1 MTRLKAGSL
10 ASMLLIAFFVAIVL
24 TPFTLHKLGIIEF
37 FNPGGVA
44 VEWEIHDQDY
54 VMLKGATP
62 PRNIFGGV
70 ALTSYE
76 TGGVALEEDHV
87 LALRPI
93 LIYPSK
99 CQEISISYAVALKLD
114 KDTILYESGQ
124 LSGPYQGGKLGLTLL
139 TLKISELYPKIHP
152 GTRRMLRLELESMSG
167 YLVKGD
173 GSIKNFNVKS
183 PITLAVFSLYKTQD
197 GKLFLEKG
205 SATPFPIQ

>member
-1 MTRLKAGSL
+1 MTRFRGGSL
-10 ASMLLIAFFVAIVL
+10 ALMLLIVFFVAVVL

-76 TGGVALEEDHV
+76 AGGVILEEGHV

-99 CQEISISYAVALKLD
+99 CREIAVSYTVALKLD
-114 KDTILYESGQ
+114 KDTILYESSQ

-139 TLKISELYPKIHP
+139 TLKISELYPKIP
-152 GTRRMLRLELESMSG
+152 PETRRMLRLELESMNG
-167 YLVKGD
+167 YLIRED
-173 GSIKNFNVKS
+173 GSLKDFDVRS

-197 GKLFLEKG
+197 GKLVLEKG
-205 SATPFPIQ
+205 SATPFPIK

>member
-1 MTRLKAGSL
+1 MTRLKAGNL
-10 ASMLLIAFFVAIVL
+10 ALMLIIFFFVAVVL

-54 VMLKGATP
+54 IMLKGATP

-70 ALTSYE
+70 ALTNYE
-76 TGGVALEEDHV
+76 AGGVVLEEGHV

-99 CQEISISYAVALKLD
+99 CREISISYTVALKLD
-114 KDTILYESGQ
+114 EDMILYESSQ

-139 TLKISELYPKIHP
+139 TLKISDLYPKIQP

-173 GSIKNFNVKS
+173 GSIKKFETNS
-183 PITLAVFSLYKTQD
+183 PITLAVFSLYKTHD
-197 GKLFLEKG
+197 GKLVLEKG
-205 SATPFPIQ
+205 SATPFPIE